1 MSQPDHSGDISH
13 LMFSAMGHM
22 EKQVCLQPGLAKTT
36 STMNSGTYEKYKRY
50 EFLRSYQEAAAAA
63 CPPTA
68 KSVNPCLEARVFE
81 QKEFDTDEHTSMSQE
96 ETYAIVI
103 FDTPTDYIQQTSTD
117 NAARRQ
123 YSTPQII
130 PGDVMSPTRPKELQL
145 QRPPPEF
152 DSFKKHMKPPTTKA
166 EKEVMEANEKSGNWL
181 TCTHCVAHNV
191 SCTHQFH
198 CSQCRA
204 KNIICQWALCKHSLA
219 CWNVGCRYIHPWQI
233 QQFQEA
239 GLSWPI
245 QLYQSPDPSVSEAD
259 RVALPRLGSA
269 IRKSFSNR
277 DGWIGS
283 PPAYLEDLYGRP
295 AVIRYFAVL
304 RDSKMERKL
313 SPTSDITKQQVK
325 EKAGQ
330 VQSPQ
335 ISAPT
340 TRTKTL
346 PKKSLP
352 ISNTKSPQEW
362 SKDMVEA
369 RKGEPVIDNPDDV
382 FRTPTDV
389 AEFNVTRDK
398 YYPGMEDVTYR
409 ALKGCPLKPLE
420 HMGDAE
426 AQHWLVVQA
435 ILRVK
440 PKLPGT
446 YK

>member
-1 MSQPDHSGDISH
+1 MSQPDHSGDINH
-13 LMFSAMGHM
+13 LMSSAMGHL

-36 STMNSGTYEKYKRY
+36 STMNSGTYEKYVRPPSPVM
-50 EFLRSYQEAAAAA
+50 FSSRRDTSFSEAIKKPL
-63 CPPTA
+63 PPPVLPQQDQ
-68 KSVNPCLEARVFE
+68 S
-81 QKEFDTDEHTSMSQE
+81 
-96 ETYAIVI
+96 
-103 FDTPTDYIQQTSTD
+103 TPSSKPGSSSRKNLTQTNTRQTSAD

-123 YSTPQII
+123 YSSPQIT
-130 PGDVMSPTRPKELQL
+130 PGDVLSPTRPKELQL

-166 EKEVMEANEKSGNWL
+166 EKE
-181 TCTHCVAHNV
+181 
-191 SCTHQFH
+191 
-198 CSQCRA
+198 
-204 KNIICQWALCKHSLA
+204 
-219 CWNVGCRYIHPWQI
+219 
-233 QQFQEA
+233 EA

-245 QLYQSPDPSVSEAD
+245 QLYQSPDPSVPEAD

-325 EKAGQ
+325 EKAGE

-389 AEFNVTRDK
+389 AEFNATRDK
-398 YYPGMEDVTYR
+398 YYPGMEDITYR

>member
-1 MSQPDHSGDISH
+1 
-13 LMFSAMGHM
+13 
-22 EKQVCLQPGLAKTT
+22 
-36 STMNSGTYEKYKRY
+36 
-50 EFLRSYQEAAAAA
+50 
-63 CPPTA
+63 
-68 KSVNPCLEARVFE
+68 
-81 QKEFDTDEHTSMSQE
+81 
-96 ETYAIVI
+96 
-103 FDTPTDYIQQTSTD
+103 
-117 NAARRQ
+117 
-123 YSTPQII
+123 
-130 PGDVMSPTRPKELQL
+130 
-145 QRPPPEF
+145 
-152 DSFKKHMKPPTTKA
+152 
-166 EKEVMEANEKSGNWL
+166 
-181 TCTHCVAHNV
+181 
-191 SCTHQFH
+191 
-198 CSQCRA
+198 
-204 KNIICQWALCKHSLA
+204 
-219 CWNVGCRYIHPWQI
+219 
-233 QQFQEA
+233 
-239 GLSWPI
+239 
-245 QLYQSPDPSVSEAD
+245 
-259 RVALPRLGSA
+259 
-269 IRKSFSNR
+269 
-277 DGWIGS
+277 
-283 PPAYLEDLYGRP
+283 
-295 AVIRYFAVL
+295 
-304 RDSKMERKL
+304 MERKL

-435 ILRVK
+435 VRYM
-440 PKLPGT
+440 T
-446 YK
+446 MYNQERC